1 MGIRGRGLDV
11 PPLHPRAQGVAWGRG
26 LSPRISTFS
35 ASPLSRCFHHPRL
48 KLRVGLGFPFSCCPF
63 SLDSMSS
70 GHQALFLLPPKGLS
84 TPPLLPPARRVRA
97 VTLPSR
103 VCGDCFRPLLPA
115 SFSLCTPAPPSTS
128 QLPRQHMDAVYSLLK
143 TPPWL
148 LYCPEPGREQKALVV
163 RPCPP
168 SSVPPPAPRTGPPR
182 LRTAQSACKMLRVS
196 AWAVRAWGLLCSS
209 SGVLETSFKINS
221 NATPA
226 ATCSTEDAPRARVG
240 AAFRKQP
247 CPSLPLLVRGGRVL
261 PESCWC
267 PQR

>member
-1 MGIRGRGLDV
+1 MGIRGRGLDA
-11 PPLHPRAQGVAWGRG
+11 PPLHPHALGVAWGPG

-48 KLRVGLGFPFSCCPF
+48 KLRVSLGFPFSCCPF
-63 SLDSMSS
+63 SLDSTST

-128 QLPRQHMDAVYSLLK
+128 QLPRRHMDAVYSLLK

-182 LRTAQSACKMLRVS
+182 LRTAQSTCKMLRVS
-196 AWAVRAWGLLCSS
+196 AWAVPCVGPALLLLWCLGNILQDKLKS
-209 SGVLETSFKINS
+209 
-221 NATPA
+221 PA
-226 ATCSTEDAPRARVG
+226 ATCSTEDAPWARVG